1 MLSSHSSQRI
11 SEMST
16 KLFRHGIYTF
26 HYFKILDFDWI
37 SDIFCIHNKKD
48 AQFIKVR
55 KNLQATHAP
64 ETPISPLVTGQLGRL
79 NQPNGTL
86 HKFIAKE
93 IAMNTA
99 DDDPSLIRQKIL
111 RHAYKVRNLIFI
123 SRDNLVR
130 NLVLGNTSHVN

>member
-1 MLSSHSSQRI
+1 MLSSHSNQKTF
-11 SEMST
+11 EMST
-16 KLFRHGIYTF
+16 KLFRHGI
-26 HYFKILDFDWI
+26 H
-37 SDIFCIHNKKD
+37 SCQHFCSVSLFCRHHCHHFQKCIQNKKD

-55 KNLQATHAP
+55 KNLKATHAP

-111 RHAYKVRNLIFI
+111 RHAYKVKKTGL
-123 SRDNLVR
+123 SLLSGPPVR
-130 NLVLGNTSHVN
+130 GT